1 MLSASQFHRQRKNE
15 RLFLAFCWCGGL
27 ICGILAYSTAG
38 VSFAPMMRGAAFGAV
53 SIAGLLG
60 ITTLPF
66 LISAFAVSFSMAW
79 LLFPVC
85 FCKAFAFSFVSMGV
99 LQAFGSAGWLVRLLL
114 LFSDC
119 TGMPLLY
126 GFWLRHLPGCHSA
139 GAWEKAFLFA
149 AFMLLGS
156 VDYRII

>member
-1 MLSASQFHRQRKNE
+1 
-15 RLFLAFCWCGGL
+15 
-27 ICGILAYSTAG
+27 
-38 VSFAPMMRGAAFGAV
+38 MMRGAASGSV

-79 LLFPVC
+79 LIFPVC
-85 FCKAFAFSFVSMGV
+85 FCKAFAFSFVSLGV

-119 TGMPLLY
+119 AGMPLLY
-126 GFWLRHLPGCHSA
+126 GFWLRHLPG
-139 GAWEKAFLFA
+139 GRPVGVWETAFLLA
-149 AFMLLGS
+149 ACVLLGS
-156 VDYRII
+156 VDYRIISPFLAGLLS